1 MDGCKKV
8 GGEDGFGGLLRD
20 ERGVWIC
27 RYDGRLHTVTSVEA
41 ELWALY
47 KRLTVILQKGMN
59 KVIIKIDAAQVM
71 QLMKEELAKN
81 TPFKILVEGAKILL
95 RG

>member
-71 QLMKEELAKN
+71 QLMKEEQAKN
-81 TPFKILVEGAKILL
+81 TPFKNLVEGAKILL